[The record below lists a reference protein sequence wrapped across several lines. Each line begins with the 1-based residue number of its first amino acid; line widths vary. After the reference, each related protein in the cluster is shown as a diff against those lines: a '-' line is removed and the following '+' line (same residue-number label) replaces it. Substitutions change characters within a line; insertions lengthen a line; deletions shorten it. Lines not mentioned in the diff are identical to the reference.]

1 MAGVLARIGGS
12 TKSLITEVK
21 SLGFSAYGGNTYGSS
36 YGGGVMPGY
45 GFHLN
50 SQLPGSQYDDR
61 TAAGVLWENPAAAA
75 CFVALTK
82 AFAQAR
88 PFLEKRVKDD
98 GSEWERVSHPLID
111 LLERPNEAF
120 SGEKLFGVTLIS
132 TMANGAAFWYF
143 ERDGKGD
150 IAEIWYEPPVGLGP
164 TGIAPNWDKDTFIK
178 NYVRVVDGE
187 RQELDKKDV
196 VYFRHGL
203 NVTNPRMP
211 WAPLGLGAREIAT
224 LNSASTYT
232 AAVLRNHGVPA
243 GFLSLDNQ
251 GVNSEQPTPDQAES
265 LKAHVEAKYGGPQN
279 AGKTFF
285 SNFPVRWNKVGMTP
299 AEMVIDQIRQW
310 PQGVVCAL
318 LGTPPDVALL
328 PNVDGRAT
336 FENLDS
342 ANRWWWDNTIT
353 PLEDAFADEIE
364 TQMFPAFG
372 LDPQEYRITWDRS
385 KVPALQEDEKA
396 KHMMLD
402 SSYKAGWMK
411 RSEVRHL
418 AGLESAP
425 EDEIYI
431 SGGGDTMGM
440 ESNELTPDETPEDEA
455 KSLTDEEIEA
465 LTDDLTP
472 DDLKAAIGSR
482 TPAMQA
488 LLKAKGG
495 K

>member
-1 MAGVLARIGGS
+1 MGVLAKIGGS

-36 YGGGVMPGY
+36 YGGGSMPGY

-50 SQLPGSQYDDR
+50 SSLPGSQYDDR

-98 GSEWERVSHPLID
+98 GSEWERVEHPLID

-150 IAEIWYEPPVGLGP
+150 VREIWYEPPVGLGE
-164 TGIAPNWDKDTFIK
+164 TGIAPNWDKETFIK
-178 NYVRVVDGE
+178 NYVRVVGGK
-187 RQELDKKDV
+187 RQELPKEDV

-211 WAPLGLGAREIAT
+211 WAPLGLGAREIAV
-224 LNSASTYT
+224 LNGASSYT
-232 AAVLRNHGVPA
+232 AAVVRNHGAPA
-243 GFLSLDNQ
+243 GFISLENQ
-251 GVNSEQPTPDQAES
+251 GVNSEQPTPEQAES
-265 LKAHVEAKYGGPQN
+265 LKAHVENKFGGPHN
-279 AGKTFF
+279 AGKTFV
-285 SNFPVRWNKVGMTP
+285 SNFAFKWNKVGMTP

-310 PQGVVCAL
+310 PQETVCAL
-318 LGTPPDVALL
+318 LGTPVIVALL
-328 PNVDGRAT
+328 PTGAQPT
-336 FENLDS
+336 YQNLDAS
-342 ANRWWWDNTIT
+342 MKWWWQNTVI
-353 PLEDAFADEIE
+353 PLEDSFADELE

-372 LDPQEYRITWDRS
+372 LDSSEYRISWDRS
-385 KVPALQEDEKA
+385 KVPALAEDEKA
-396 KHMMLD
+396 KHAMLD

-418 AGLESAP
+418 AGMESQP
-425 EDEIYI
+425 EDEVYI
-431 SGGGDTMGM
+431 SDGGGEVPPEGAPTVEELAAKLQGDDDETKSLSDEEIAQLEANGDAALKALAFG
-440 ESNELTPDETPEDEA
+440 ELTP
-455 KSLTDEEIEA
+455 
-465 LTDDLTP
+465 
-472 DDLKAAIGSR
+472 
-482 TPAMQA
+482 
-488 LLKAKGG
+488 
-495 K
+495 